1 MEGGFLLSDHSLQ
14 TGNLIETV
22 VPQLT
27 CNNHILQGR
36 TGH

>member
-1 MEGGFLLSDHSLQ
+1 MGGGFLLSNHSLQ
-14 TGNLIETV
+14 TENLIETV

-27 CNNHILQGR
+27 GNNHIFQGQ